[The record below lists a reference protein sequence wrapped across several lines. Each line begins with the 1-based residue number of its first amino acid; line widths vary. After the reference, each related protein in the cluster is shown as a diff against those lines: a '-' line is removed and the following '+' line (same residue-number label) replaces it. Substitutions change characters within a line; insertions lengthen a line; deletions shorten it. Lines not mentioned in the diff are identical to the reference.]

1 MASSY
6 QILENYDSLPTILA
20 IKGFFF
26 FFFFFFLN
34 KVEIKRKQEGEYLN

>member
-6 QILENYDSLPTILA
+6 QILENYESLPTILA
-20 IKGFFF
+20 IKG
-26 FFFFFFLN
+26 FFFLN

>member
-6 QILENYDSLPTILA
+6 QILENYESLPTILA
-20 IKGFFF
+20 IKGFF

>member
-6 QILENYDSLPTILA
+6 QILENYESLPTILA
-20 IKGFFF
+20 IKG
-26 FFFFFFLN
+26 FFLN